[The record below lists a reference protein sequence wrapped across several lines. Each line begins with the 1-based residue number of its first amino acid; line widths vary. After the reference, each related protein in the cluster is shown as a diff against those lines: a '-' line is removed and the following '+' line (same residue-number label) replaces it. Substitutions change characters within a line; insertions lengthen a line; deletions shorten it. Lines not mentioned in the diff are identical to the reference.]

1 MKRLI
6 GVLAGAALAAG
17 MAVGTAEA
25 ANPHFIRATAAIEN
39 DGDLTAS
46 FKMAGLGDNETI
58 TITLSADATATY
70 ACKNNGNNFPSDPK
84 KRTVAGPVS
93 AAGDFTSGQNGQ
105 VTGSLTVSPPPSGGL
120 DCPGNQR
127 EVLAIVS
134 YTNVS
139 LSGGGD
145 TANIAGTFSKVLE
158 PKFPG

>member
-1 MKRLI
+1 MKRLLLP
-6 GVLAGAALAAG
+6 VAAAAALFGAA
-17 MAVGTAEA
+17 TAQA
-25 ANPHFIRATAAIEN
+25 ANPHFIRTTAAIEA

-58 TITLSADATATY
+58 TIVLSADATATY

-93 AAGDFTSGQNGQ
+93 AAGEFTSGQNGQ

-127 EVLAIVS
+127 EVLAVVS
-134 YTNVS
+134 YTDVS

-145 TANIAGTFSKVLE
+145 TAPIAGTFTKVLE